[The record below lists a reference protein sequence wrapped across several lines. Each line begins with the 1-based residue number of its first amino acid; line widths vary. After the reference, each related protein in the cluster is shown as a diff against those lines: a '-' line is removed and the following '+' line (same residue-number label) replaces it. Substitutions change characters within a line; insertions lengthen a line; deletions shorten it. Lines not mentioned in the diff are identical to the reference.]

1 MFAGHF
7 GVAAAVKSKTPE
19 LPLWSLLV
27 GTQLLDLVYIP
38 FELAGLESIEPI
50 GDGGYSNIMVYAF
63 YTHSFIGALFISI
76 IAAFLA
82 KIFWGKKSGF
92 IMGSVVFSHWILDL
106 IVHRPD
112 LPILPGNA
120 GNFPLMGFGVWE
132 SVTATLLLEFLLLA
146 AGAILYFR
154 YTLKSAGPERRGKAI
169 AAGCV
174 MTVFL
179 FASLGFDAFA

>member
-7 GVAAAVKSKTPE
+7 GVAAAVKSKTTE

-50 GDGGYSNIMVYAF
+50 GDGGYANIMVYAF
-63 YTHSFIGALFISI
+63 YTHSFIGALLISI

-120 GNFPLMGFGVWE
+120 GNFPLMGLGLWE
-132 SVTATLLLEFLLLA
+132 SVTATFLLEFLLLA
-146 AGAILYFR
+146 VGAILYFR
-154 YTLKSAGPERRGKAI
+154 YTLKAAGPERRGKAI